1 MNVKSH
7 SPIQRVLSLLILGG
21 LLILFYF
28 GADGSAVVH
37 AQAGDQP
44 NNPYFTS
51 SVVTLADGTQLDE
64 YVINGPPQPPPGSER
79 PTVSLPESDAA
90 LGTVT
95 IIVPAF
101 NWSFGCSATS
111 GSMIASYY
119 DRNGYP
125 NMYTGPTNGG
135 VMPLD
140 NSSWPSWMDGNG
152 DTYGQCPLTASHNG
166 LDGRSTRGSIDDYW
180 VAYDSTAQDPYLA
193 NGWVQHTWGDAI
205 GDYMKTSQYAYNN
218 RDGSTTFWTY
228 NTNPGQ
234 LTCSDMVSSG
244 ITNDGTVGRKL
255 FYEAKGY
262 TVTDCYNQKTD
273 NNGGG
278 FTFAMYKAEIDA
290 GRPIMIN
297 LEGHTI
303 VGVGYDSSTNTV
315 YIHDTW
321 DYATHTMTWG
331 GSYSDMDLLSVSI
344 VNLTTLTPPQGFNKA
359 SPSNGAT
366 GQSTS
371 LALSWGSS
379 GGATSYEYCYDTSN
393 DNACSSWVSTG
404 ATTSANLSGLSA
416 NTSYYWQVRANN
428 ASGTT
433 YADGSNTAYWSFT
446 TGTNP
451 PPGAFNKTSPSN
463 GATSQS
469 TSLALSWGSSGG
481 ATSYEYCYDTSNDNT
496 CSSWVSTGATASA
509 NLSGLSP
516 NTTYYWQVRA
526 NNAGGST
533 YADANTWWSFITN
546 LETYTISGNT
556 GVGGATLR
564 YTDGTPRAATADGSG
579 LYSFTVSPGWT
590 GTVTPSKT
598 GYTFSPSNR
607 SYASVFTNQTAQNY
621 IATSLASLI
630 QDPSFEASMG
640 STLYWAQASTN
651 FGTPLCTIAIC
662 GNGGG
667 TGGPRSGSTWGWFG
681 GVPKNET
688 ATLSQTIIIPN
699 DVPNLKLQFYFWIGA
714 AGVGSDAADVFTA
727 KIDAVTVFSA
737 NATQKSSYPTYTLM
751 TVDVSAF
758 ADGAPHTII
767 FSSKTT
773 AQLVTFN
780 LDDVALT
787 NVPFFDVP
795 VDYWANSFIE
805 RLYAAGITGGCSLS
819 PLMYC
824 PEVNV
829 NRAQMAV
836 FLLRGEHGSAYVPP
850 AVGSGTG
857 FTDVPADHWAAAWIK
872 QLALEGITSGCGPS
886 LYCPETSVTRDQ
898 MAVFLLRA
906 EHGASYTP
914 PPAAGAFTDV
924 PTTHWAAPWIEQL
937 AIEGITGGCGADTY
951 CPSTPVTRAQ
961 MAVFL
966 VRAFGLP

>member
-1 MNVKSH
+1 M
-7 SPIQRVLSLLILGG
+7 
-21 LLILFYF
+21 
-28 GADGSAVVH
+28 
-37 AQAGDQP
+37 
-44 NNPYFTS
+44 
-51 SVVTLADGTQLDE
+51 
-64 YVINGPPQPPPGSER
+64 
-79 PTVSLPESDAA
+79 
-90 LGTVT
+90 
-95 IIVPAF
+95 
-101 NWSFGCSATS
+101 
-111 GSMIASYY
+111 
-119 DRNGYP
+119 
-125 NMYTGPTNGG
+125 
-135 VMPLD
+135 
-140 NSSWPSWMDGNG
+140 
-152 DTYGQCPLTASHNG
+152 
-166 LDGRSTRGSIDDYW
+166 
-180 VAYDSTAQDPYLA
+180 
-193 NGWVQHTWGDAI
+193 
-205 GDYMKTSQYAYNN
+205 
-218 RDGSTTFWTY
+218 
-228 NTNPGQ
+228 
-234 LTCSDMVSSG
+234 
-244 ITNDGTVGRKL
+244 
-255 FYEAKGY
+255 
-262 TVTDCYNQKTD
+262 
-273 NNGGG
+273 
-278 FTFAMYKAEIDA
+278 
-290 GRPIMIN
+290 
-297 LEGHTI
+297 
-303 VGVGYDSSTNTV
+303 
-315 YIHDTW
+315 
-321 DYATHTMTWG
+321 
-331 GSYSDMDLLSVSI
+331 
-344 VNLTTLTPPQGFNKA
+344 
-359 SPSNGAT
+359 
-366 GQSTS
+366 
-371 LALSWGSS
+371 
-379 GGATSYEYCYDTSN
+379 
-393 DNACSSWVSTG
+393 
-404 ATTSANLSGLSA
+404 
-416 NTSYYWQVRANN
+416 
-428 ASGTT
+428 
-433 YADGSNTAYWSFT
+433 
-446 TGTNP
+446 
-451 PPGAFNKTSPSN
+451 
-463 GATSQS
+463 
-469 TSLALSWGSSGG
+469 
-481 ATSYEYCYDTSNDNT
+481 
-496 CSSWVSTGATASA
+496 
-509 NLSGLSP
+509 
-516 NTTYYWQVRA
+516 
-526 NNAGGST
+526 
-533 YADANTWWSFITN
+533 
-546 LETYTISGNT
+546 
-556 GVGGATLR
+556 GGATLR